1 MPMIVPIVEGDG
13 DVQAVPS
20 LIRKVLQHN
29 EYWHWQVAPAKKAGG
44 LNSLR
49 PRLSDFLRYAQL
61 EPGVGATLV
70 LLDLDDGCAY
80 REAQSLAINIRNFNL
95 PHPVAV
101 VFACREYEAWFLA
114 SLSTIAG
121 QYDLPEGLLYEG
133 DVEARRGAKEWLSKQ
148 MPSGRIYKE
157 TIHQVS
163 MTQQIDLELARQNSR
178 SFRRL
183 CHAIEEL
190 VQAADSGFQGL
201 VTPVTR

>member
-1 MPMIVPIVEGDG
+1 MIVPIVEGDG

-29 EYWHWQVAPAKKAGG
+29 EYWHWRVAPAKRAGS
-44 LNSLR
+44 LSSLR
-49 PRLSDFLRYAQL
+49 PKLGNFLRYAQAV
-61 EPGVGATLV
+61 PGAAATLV

-80 REAQSLAINIRNFNL
+80 HEAMALVNEIHDLHIT
-95 PHPVAV
+95 HPVAV

-114 SLSTIAG
+114 SLHTIAG
-121 QYDLPEGLLYEG
+121 QYDLPEGLTYDG
-133 DVEARRGAKEWLSKQ
+133 DVEARRGVKEWLSKQ

-163 MTQQIDLELARQNSR
+163 MTQHIDLELARQNSR

-190 VQAADSGFQGL
+190 VQAADSGIQGL